1 MYRTKEKKYFSTNE
15 LLFGQILV
23 FLTWTM
29 FKQFTRGERYRFLIK
44 LDIDKIEEEK
54 LNVSSQIVERRQTI
68 FFEKKDL
75 DFERKLQWYRQNR
88 RFVVIMM
95 INKFTSQYYK

>member
-1 MYRTKEKKYFSTNE
+1 
-15 LLFGQILV
+15 
-23 FLTWTM
+23 M
-29 FKQFTRGERYRFLIK
+29 FKQCTRGERYRFLIK

-75 DFERKLQWYRQNR
+75 DFERKLQ
-88 RFVVIMM
+88 
-95 INKFTSQYYK
+95 